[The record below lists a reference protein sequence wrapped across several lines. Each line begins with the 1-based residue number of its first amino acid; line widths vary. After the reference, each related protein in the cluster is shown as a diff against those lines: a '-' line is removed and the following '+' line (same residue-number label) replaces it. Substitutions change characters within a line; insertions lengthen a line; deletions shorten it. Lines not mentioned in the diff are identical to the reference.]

1 MSATTQPLQQ
11 TMSRDASRLRT
22 FWRSRLARGLFRN
35 PPTVVAIIVLTIIVL
50 GAVFGPIVIQHEPNG
65 TDLRNTLQAPALQ
78 NPVTGHPLG
87 TDQVGRDVLVRTMI
101 AARISLLVGLGGA
114 TGAALVGTMIGLV
127 AGWQRGYTGA
137 LLMRFADLQIAFPF
151 LLLAITVAA
160 VVGPGLVVLITLF
173 TLGSWGTYSRVAE
186 GLTLSISRQEFVE
199 AARSIGAHP
208 ARILFIHVFP
218 HLISALMV
226 LWSFNVA
233 IFIILEASL
242 SFLGL
247 GIPPP
252 TSSLG
257 SLLATG
263 RAHLNEAWWLAVV
276 PGVAISVLV
285 WSINTV
291 GDRVRDVIDRRMQ
304 L

>member
-1 MSATTQPLQQ
+1 MRAVDG
-11 TMSRDASRLRT
+11 RSRLGM
-22 FWRSRLARGLFRN
+22 FWSSRLARGLFRN
-35 PPTVVAIIVLTIIVL
+35 PPTVVALVVLSTL
-50 GAVFGPIVIQHEPNG
+50 AFGALFGPLIIQHDPN
-65 TDLRNTLQAPALQ
+65 DSNLSQALFKPALE
-78 NPVTGHPLG
+78 NPVTGHILG
-87 TDQVGRDVLVRTMI
+87 TDQIGRDVLVRVMVAT
-101 AARISLLVGLGGA
+101 RISLLVGLGGA
-114 TGAALVGTMIGLV
+114 TGAALVGIMIGLV
-127 AGWQRGYTGA
+127 AGWTRGYTGA

-186 GLTLSISRQEFVE
+186 GLTLSVSRAEFVE
-199 AARSIGAHP
+199 AARSIGARP
-208 ARILFIHVFP
+208 ERILFRHVFP
-218 HLISALMV
+218 HLLSSMMV

-252 TSSLG
+252 TASLG
-257 SLLATG
+257 SLLSTG
-263 RAHLNEAWWLAVV
+263 RAHLQEAWWLAVA
-276 PGVAISVLV
+276 PGVAISLLV

-291 GDRVRDVIDRRMQ
+291 GDRARDIMDRRMQ